1 MRSAERAP
9 LRLRS
14 RLQTASHGARTL
26 TGSQACAGLG
36 RGPAAWSH
44 RELVCEECLLCGVS
58 GVETIGGLGKGGFGG
73 VGTAVCFSYRVSL
86 GREKCE

>member
-1 MRSAERAP
+1 MEQGH
-9 LRLRS
+9 
-14 RLQTASHGARTL
+14 LQGHRPAGGWGGA
-26 TGSQACAGLG
+26 QQ
-36 RGPAAWSH
+36 RGATES
-44 RELVCEECLLCGVS
+44 LFVKNVSSVGIS